1 MPYLHWETN
10 GRRAKMAQVI
20 NEELEKK
27 KEKSREPKQSAKEKS
42 KKEVSLERFFHAVE
56 QHKLKERYK
65 HLPPARSVT
74 LGPYLMSIA
83 KIADEM
89 DFEAD
94 ERLLRD
100 HLDDAPL
107 HIRRTLDQS
116 YFWTMEDT
124 TSRDRDQVV
133 FRGTKGG
140 KTYNTRVVM
149 VDQLWLWIL
158 DERECSANFIGQA
171 YFMSYLPQEPCA
183 LGSVLA
189 AAEPISRY
197 NSHVLPSPLGT

>member
-10 GRRAKMAQVI
+10 SRRAKMAQVI
-20 NEELEKK
+20 NEEFAKRK
-27 KEKSREPKQSAKEKS
+27 DKSKDTKQSLEEKI
-42 KKEVSLERFFHAVE
+42 KKAQPGQRLVLAVE
-56 QHKLKERYK
+56 QTKLKEKYK
-65 HLPPARSVT
+65 DLLPARSKA
-74 LGPYLMSIA
+74 LGSYLMSIA

-100 HLDDAPL
+100 HLYDVHAPL
-107 HIRRTLDQS
+107 HVRRTLDQS

-140 KTYNTRVVM
+140 RVYNTRVVM

-158 DERECSANFIGQA
+158 DERECPVLFIQSNKFHVD
-171 YFMSYLPQEPCA
+171 YTEQICRYYPD
-183 LGSVLA
+183 VL
-189 AAEPISRY
+189 S
-197 NSHVLPSPLGT
+197 SPLGTQ

>member
-10 GRRAKMAQVI
+10 SRRSKMAQVI
-20 NEELEKK
+20 KEELEKRK
-27 KEKSREPKQSAKEKS
+27 AKPKDPKPSKEKDGDVDP
-42 KKEVSLERFFHAVE
+42 LERFFHAVE
-56 QHKLKERYK
+56 QHKLRERYK
-65 HLPPARSVT
+65 HLPLARSKT

-100 HLDDAPL
+100 HLEDAPL

-124 TSRDRDQVV
+124 TTRDRDQVV
-133 FRGTKGG
+133 FRGTKRG

-158 DERECSANFIGQA
+158 DERECSVFTI
-171 YFMSYLPQEPCA
+171 
-183 LGSVLA
+183 
-189 AAEPISRY
+189 IIDI
-197 NSHVLPSPLGT
+197 SPLEL

>member
-27 KEKSREPKQSAKEKS
+27 KGKPKDSRLPPKGKD
-42 KKEVSLERFFHAVE
+42 KKEDPLERFFHVVE
-56 QHKLKERYK
+56 QHKLRERYK
-65 HLPPARSVT
+65 HLPPARSKA

-100 HLDDAPL
+100 HLEDAPL

-133 FRGTKGG
+133 FRGTKRG
-140 KTYNTRVVM
+140 KTYSTRVVM

-158 DERECSANFIGQA
+158 DERE
-171 YFMSYLPQEPCA
+171 
-183 LGSVLA
+183 
-189 AAEPISRY
+189 
-197 NSHVLPSPLGT
+197 